1 MGSRT
6 LQNSSLSGKLVK
18 LGIIVALSEELKSLS
33 NQTIESGSSL
43 KLKNDITLFLSGAG
57 PERAGE
63 AATQLVEQGVSAL
76 LSWGCAAGL
85 TSELEAGSLLLP
97 EQIQSES
104 GIVLPVD
111 RDWHNR
117 LYPLLSDKLHTRKD
131 CLLERSEIIADPEEK
146 KMLFEKSRAL
156 AVDMESAA
164 IAKVAHKHK
173 LIFLAV
179 RAIVDTSN
187 RRIPHSIL
195 NSLDT
200 GGQVRRLSLIRQ
212 VMLHPLD
219 WITLVQL
226 GHQFSAAKKTLKKV
240 ATISPNNFLCQ

>member
-1 MGSRT
+1 
-6 LQNSSLSGKLVK
+6 
-18 LGIIVALSEELKSLS
+18 
-33 NQTIESGSSL
+33 
-43 KLKNDITLFLSGAG
+43 
-57 PERAGE
+57 
-63 AATQLVEQGVSAL
+63 
-76 LSWGCAAGL
+76 
-85 TSELEAGSLLLP
+85 
-97 EQIQSES
+97 
-104 GIVLPVD
+104 
-111 RDWHNR
+111 HNR
-117 LYPLLSDKLHTRKD
+117 LYPLLSDKLHTHKD

-187 RRIPHSIL
+187 RRIPQSIL

-219 WITLVQL
+219 CITLVQL
-226 GHQFSAAKKTLKKV
+226 GHQFSVAKKTLKKV